1 MIRCCSLVLH
11 NKGLQAG
18 VGLEMRED
26 AFFSLRNWPLG
37 IWPCSS
43 DYIDN
48 TNCTFYSLPFGGRTD
63 RRVGSEPERTGKYIR
78 VSGVP

>member
-1 MIRCCSLVLH
+1 MIRCCSVVLH
-11 NKGLQAG
+11 KRATSW
-18 VGLEMRED
+18 EMRED

-48 TNCTFYSLPFGGRTD
+48 TNYTFYSLPFGERTD